1 MATSLPY
8 GERHPSLCGLA
19 PGCVSLIF
27 HMTGQLEGTGIQR
40 HLCKRGQLAMKEH
53 DSLRPKEPQNVT
65 SMLDECDC
73 ADCVVFSVS
82 NAGLSSKPGWGSFRR
97 KWQGILLRY
106 TPCNTKGG
114 NTVPVISSS
123 VEDLTKPSRPNLLHS
138 PLPLTAAGSND
149 CSLNAGPCHA
159 CAPVECRL
167 LAMYTAAILF
177 HLASCKSIASSTCTS
192 DGVDISSFPHIVAG
206 SHLFLRPLH
215 FPSQVILAFKCVCC
229 IKQSSTTSLVKKG
242 PS

>member
-8 GERHPSLCGLA
+8 GEQHPSLCGLA

-138 PLPLTAAGSND
+138 PLPLTAAGSKRLFAQ
-149 CSLNAGPCHA
+149 CRAMSRLCAG
-159 CAPVECRL
+159 R
-167 LAMYTAAILF
+167 MQAAGNVYRCNSVPSGLMQEHCIQ
-177 HLASCKSIASSTCTS
+177 HL
-192 DGVDISSFPHIVAG
+192 
-206 SHLFLRPLH
+206 
-215 FPSQVILAFKCVCC
+215 
-229 IKQSSTTSLVKKG
+229 
-242 PS
+242 